1 MMATSPMRSSRSTG
15 VTSAIGSRT
24 SSSLRSSIRAVTSTA
39 GVSGGVS
46 WEMSPS
52 VTCGITVIVAFSRAG
67 RPRSS
72 SSTSTSGLSI
82 GSIDLSRIAC
92 CSTSGTIVSTT
103 SSRRAAG
110 PMRASISWRGARPGR
125 KPSIFARD
133 ARRFSTRS
141 YVAST
146 SSAGTSMVMPTWLLG
161 NVSVTTDSAEGI
173 GRILRTAECRY
184 CF

>member
-1 MMATSPMRSSRSTG
+1 MSSGSRTPSLSSASIAFRDSDSTTCPSASTSTSITPTSPMRSSRSTG
-15 VTSAIGSRT
+15 VISASGSRT
-24 SSSLRSSIRAVTSTA
+24 SSSRRSSISSVTSTA
-39 GVSGGVS
+39 GRSAGVS
-46 WEMSPS
+46 WETSPS

-92 CSTSGTIVSTT
+92 CSTSGMIVSTT
-103 SSRRAAG
+103 SSRSAAG

-141 YVAST
+141 
-146 SSAGTSMVMPTWLLG
+146 
-161 NVSVTTDSAEGI
+161 
-173 GRILRTAECRY
+173 
-184 CF
+184 

>member
-1 MMATSPMRSSRSTG
+1 MRNSRSTG
-15 VTSAIGSRT
+15 VISASGSRT
-24 SSSLRSSIRAVTSTA
+24 SSSRRSSISSVTSTA
-39 GVSGGVS
+39 GRSAGVS
-46 WEMSPS
+46 WETSPS

-82 GSIDLSRIAC
+82 GSNDLSRIAC

-103 SSRRAAG
+103 SSRSAAG

-133 ARRFSTRS
+133 ARRFRTRS

-161 NVSVTTDSAEGI
+161 SGSVTTESSAGM
-173 GRILRTAECRY
+173 RAILRSA
-184 CF
+184 